1 MKARLSVTKQNNTNS
16 TPDNTL
22 SEAAPLVRSYRVS
35 DVSAVEISDL
45 ILPIHH
51 QLEEITIP
59 DHEYLGSTEDIIKK
73 KSVHLRVDPSLINS
87 SKRRK
92 MSTRKSALEICFAP
106 SVIPDSD
113 SDAASAPETLQ
124 EKPEKKK
131 RVKFEPLSPIMS
143 PAKKRWISL

>member
-1 MKARLSVTKQNNTNS
+1 M
-16 TPDNTL
+16 
-22 SEAAPLVRSYRVS
+22 
-35 DVSAVEISDL
+35 
-45 ILPIHH
+45 
-51 QLEEITIP
+51 
-59 DHEYLGSTEDIIKK
+59 
-73 KSVHLRVDPSLINS
+73 NS

-92 MSTRKSALEICFAP
+92 MSSRKSALEICFAP

-131 RVKFEPLSPIMS
+131 KSVKFEPLSPIMS